1 MRWETGSTRLA
12 LPRTAGEGRDA
23 PGRIRIRRLH
33 VDAGS
38 LDSFI

>member
-23 PGRIRIRRLH
+23 PGRIRRLH